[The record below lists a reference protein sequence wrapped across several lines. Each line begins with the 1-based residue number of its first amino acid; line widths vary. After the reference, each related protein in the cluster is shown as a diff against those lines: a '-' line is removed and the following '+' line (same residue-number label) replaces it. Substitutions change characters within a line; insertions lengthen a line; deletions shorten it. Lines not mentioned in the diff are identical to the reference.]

1 MRYLVKSHPCGASSW
16 IVHVPAVD
24 RWSLT
29 TDKKS
34 IAGVARM
41 MIANVIGAPVDS
53 FDVDLRAGRAV
64 ESAEEFA
71 AGSPLLLRWAVRR

>member
-34 IAGVARM
+34 IAAVARLM
-41 MIANVIGAPVDS
+41 VSNTLGAPVDS
-53 FDVDLRAGRAV
+53 IDLELSAGRAV

-71 AGSPLLLRWAVRR
+71 AGSPILRRWAAGR